1 MKLRNAIR
9 TYGAKAGAGA
19 TVLLFSAGAFA
30 DSTLPDMTAQI
41 TAMGDAVKTQVT
53 AQSAAVTP
61 YVLFVV
67 AVLLVFGIGK
77 KLFKKIG

>member
-1 MKLRNAIR
+1 
-9 TYGAKAGAGA
+9 
-19 TVLLFSAGAFA
+19 
-30 DSTLPDMTAQI
+30 MTAQI